1 MMFLLPL
8 LLRYNTIKTSE
19 KAYCWEIVTESTPT
33 EDKSLSEINLSQFS
47 LFTPIPTL
55 SLRQTDYTDYIAI
68 LFASAIPY
76 GNDEAKAHL
85 FSSPPSPPSPPS
97 PSSSSSSSPV
107 CQMEIL
113 ANWNSQIS
121 QDLD

>member
-1 MMFLLPL
+1 M
-8 LLRYNTIKTSE
+8 
-19 KAYCWEIVTESTPT
+19 
-33 EDKSLSEINLSQFS
+33 DINLFQK
-47 LFTPIPTL
+47 TAKPKNIEN
-55 SLRQTDYTDYIAI
+55 LRILKEMWTT

-85 FSSPPSPPSPPS
+85 FSSPPSSPPSPP
-97 PSSSSSSSPV
+97 SSSPV